1 MAPKRKPQVPKIVPA
16 EAGEVPANGPE
27 PWIALVLLAG
37 MSLLPLWDIVSRK
50 LGTMRIPGSSA
61 MVQHLTLMI
70 AFAGGVLA
78 ARAGKLLTLST
89 SSFMPNWF
97 WRLTGGPAA
106 IGVAICSVLAVASAK
121 MVQADR
127 VGGELLT
134 LGIPIWTIE
143 LVLPLGYAAIAVC
156 IAWLASP
163 SWRGRAVAAAGLA
176 LPLAMAIVP
185 AFQTGAVRNIAIV
198 VILVATVAGLPLFAC
213 LGGLALVL
221 FWGSGVP
228 LASVPAETY
237 RLAANPML
245 PAIPLFTLA
254 GHVLAAGGAC
264 QRLVRV
270 FGALVGWMPGGLAIV
285 TAVVFAFFA
294 SFTGASGVTILSL
307 GGLLYPV
314 LRKAKY
320 PAGFSVG
327 LMTATGSIGLLFPP
341 SLPVIL
347 YGVRS
352 LTIVNGVPYVAPID
366 ELFIAGL
373 VPGIFLVA
381 LVSLWGV
388 RQARAARVEH
398 QDFDAREAWA
408 AIREA
413 GWELAIPVAI
423 TVCYF
428 GGFTSLVEISAIT
441 LVWAVVAECWIY
453 RDLDWRKDILH
464 VTADGAALVGGV
476 LLILGAALGFTNF
489 LVDARAP
496 EWLAEFVKAH
506 VTSKIVF
513 LLLLNVFMLIVG
525 SIIEIY
531 SAILVVVPLLAP
543 MGFAFGIHPVHL
555 GIIFL
560 ANLELGYLMPPV
572 GLNLLLSSYRFN
584 RPMAQVAK
592 DTFPFLLIMTA
603 GVLLITYVPWM
614 SLGLLHLLR
623 GTP

>member
-1 MAPKRKPQVPKIVPA
+1 MADDPKFVKPA
-16 EAGEVPANGPE
+16 EAAEVPTNGPE
-27 PWIALVLLAG
+27 PWISLVLLAG
-37 MSLLPLWDIVSRK
+37 MALLPLWDIVSR
-50 LGTMRIPGSSA
+50 LVGTLRIPGSSA
-61 MVQHLTLMI
+61 VVQHLTLMI
-70 AFAGGVLA
+70 AFAGGALA

-89 SSFMPNWF
+89 TSFLPGWF
-97 WRLTGGPAA
+97 RAYASPLAA
-106 IGVAICSVLAVASAK
+106 AAGTAVCGVLAVSSTAL
-121 MVQADR
+121 VQADR
-127 VGGELLT
+127 VGGEILT
-134 LGIPIWTIE
+134 MGIPIWTIE
-143 LVLPLGYAAIAVC
+143 LVLPLGYAAIAAC

-163 SWRGRAVAAAGLA
+163 SWRGRAVAASGL
-176 LPLAMAIVP
+176 LVPILLAYVP
-185 AFQTGAVRNIAIV
+185 ALQTDMVRNAGIV
-198 VILVATVAGLPLFAC
+198 VLLVATVSGLPLFAC
-213 LGGLALVL
+213 LGGLALIL
-221 FWGSGVP
+221 FWGAGVP

-254 GHVLAAGGAC
+254 GHVLSAGGAC
-264 QRLVRV
+264 RRLVRV

-285 TAVVFAFFA
+285 TTVVFAFFA

-314 LRKAKY
+314 LRKSKY
-320 PAGFSVG
+320 PEGFAVG

-352 LTIVNGVPYVAPID
+352 LTIINGVPYVAPID

-373 VPGIFLVA
+373 IPGLFLVG

-388 RQARAARVEH
+388 RQARRAGVEA
-398 QDFDAREAWA
+398 QAFDAREAWA
-408 AIREA
+408 AMREA
-413 GWELAIPVAI
+413 VWELVIPVAI
-423 TVCYF
+423 LIGYF
-428 GGFTSLVEISAIT
+428 GGFTTLVEIAAIT
-441 LVWAVVAECWIY
+441 LVWAVIAECWIY
-453 RDLDWRKDILH
+453 GDLDWRKDLLH

-496 EWLAEFVKAH
+496 EWLAGFVKLH

-543 MGFAFGIHPVHL
+543 MGAAFGIHPVHL

>member
-1 MAPKRKPQVPKIVPA
+1 
-16 EAGEVPANGPE
+16 
-27 PWIALVLLAG
+27 

-50 LGTMRIPGSSA
+50 LGMLMIPGSSA
-61 MVQHLTLMI
+61 VVQHLTLMI
-70 AFAGGVLA
+70 AFAGGALA

-89 SSFMPNWF
+89 TSFLPPWF
-97 WRLTGGPAA
+97 RRWASPLAA
-106 IGVAICSVLAVASAK
+106 AAGTAVCAVLAVASVK

-127 VGGELLT
+127 LGGEILT
-134 LGIPIWTIE
+134 LGIPIWVIE
-143 LVLPLGYAAIAVC
+143 LVIPVGYAAIAVA
-156 IAWLASP
+156 IAWLAAP
-163 SWRGRAVAAAGLA
+163 TWRGRAVAAAGL
-176 LPLAMAIVP
+176 LVPVLMAVSP
-185 AFQTGAVRNIAIV
+185 FLQTGGVRNLAV
-198 VILVATVAGLPLFAC
+198 VAILVATVSGLPLFAC
-213 LGGLALVL
+213 LGGLALIL
-221 FWGSGVP
+221 FWGAGVP

-254 GHVLAAGGAC
+254 GHVLSAGGAC
-264 QRLVRV
+264 RRLVRV
-270 FGALVGWMPGGLAIV
+270 FGALVGWLPGGLAIV
-285 TAVVFAFFA
+285 TTVVFAFFA

-307 GGLLYPV
+307 GGLLFPV
-314 LRKAKY
+314 LLKSKY
-320 PAGFSVG
+320 PERFSVG

-373 VPGIFLVA
+373 VPGLFLVA

-388 RQARAARVEH
+388 RQARRAGVEH
-398 QDFDAREAWA
+398 QDFDTREAWA
-408 AIREA
+408 AAWEA
-413 GWELAIPVAI
+413 KWELVIPIAIMVG
-423 TVCYF
+423 YF
-428 GGFTSLVEISAIT
+428 GGFTTLVEISAIT
-441 LVWAVVAECWIY
+441 LVWSVVAECLIY
-453 RDLDWRKDILH
+453 RDLDWRRDLLH

-476 LLILGAALGFTNF
+476 LLILGAALGFTNY

-496 EWLAEFVKAH
+496 EWLAAFVKLH

-560 ANLELGYLMPPV
+560 SNLELGYLMPPV

-592 DTFPFLLIMTA
+592 DTFPFLVIMTI
-603 GVLLITYVPWM
+603 GVLLITYVPFM
-614 SLGLLHLLR
+614 SLGLLHFLR